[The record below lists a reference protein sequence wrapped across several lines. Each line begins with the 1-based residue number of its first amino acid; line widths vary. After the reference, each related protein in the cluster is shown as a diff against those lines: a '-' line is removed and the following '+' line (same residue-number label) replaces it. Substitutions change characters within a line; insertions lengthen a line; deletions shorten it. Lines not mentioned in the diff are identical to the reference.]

1 MWSYICLRQS
11 YPAIGYQSTFPN
23 GKTLVFDFNHAISF
37 YWRCSKL
44 DHEFLLPHLC
54 FLSGYSYYSLYWLC
68 VLFGTQVP
76 AASCLFF
83 LGGFEYPG
91 VRIQG
96 TRPKKYI
103 KTPRASARVTQYIGS
118 FLYAPFCWGWTWCI
132 LTTKNLK
139 LLVLETTMSHRLVL
153 GGKQDVPCLFSFEIS
168 QQLSCDVLVWY

>member
-1 MWSYICLRQS
+1 MIQVLE
-11 YPAIGYQSTFPN
+11 
-23 GKTLVFDFNHAISF
+23 
-37 YWRCSKL
+37 L

-83 LGGFEYPG
+83 LEGFEYPG

-118 FLYAPFCWGWTWCI
+118 VLQAPFCWGCNMVYPNNQELEAPCFGDDYESSIGFRWQTRCAMSFLIWNIPATLMWCPCLI
-132 LTTKNLK
+132 LVSDWSATS
-139 LLVLETTMSHRLVL
+139 VFGFFVL
-153 GGKQDVPCLFSFEIS
+153 GYTGSIKRSFSRSSNDQTI
-168 QQLSCDVLVWY
+168 Q